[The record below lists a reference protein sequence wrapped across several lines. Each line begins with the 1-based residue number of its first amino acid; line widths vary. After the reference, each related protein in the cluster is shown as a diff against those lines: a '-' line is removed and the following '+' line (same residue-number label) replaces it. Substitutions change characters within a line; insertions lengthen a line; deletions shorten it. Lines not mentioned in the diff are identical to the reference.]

1 MINVH
6 LLKCTL
12 LFPLSAFVSLLAYPQ
27 AEFLDPTFSDDGTV
41 IFPNGSGPTSGRC
54 QLITADGRILIAGVS
69 GPFSTSDY
77 SIARLNSDGTLDAG
91 FGGDGTIRT
100 DFPGNFA
107 SIARLLDAGDDG
119 YYAVGSFGTNF
130 IDNMAIAAYD
140 TSGSLRAEW
149 GVDGLCVVGYG
160 EDTSLSVHDGAL
172 LPDGKLLVAGTY
184 VQGSPAQI
192 ILFRINADGTMDE
205 TFGTGGRVQVSM
217 GISSTARRIKVLPDG
232 RIIGAGTVRTDP
244 NDFLGGALLCRFL
257 PDGTVDDSF
266 ALNGFLQF
274 EISALSEAFVD
285 IEKLPDGRIAAV
297 GSRSFGTSTTACLV
311 AMFNADGTLD
321 PGFSGDGFEVIDIAN
336 GIDGLRALAID
347 QQQRLVMA
355 GISEFGEN
363 GFDRALVLR
372 YLLDGTP
379 DPTFGAE
386 GQFLFAEDF
395 QSHVFS
401 DVELQ
406 VDGRIVAAGEAESQF
421 FVARLLPD
429 ASSGISGPAAKNT
442 RLVLFPNPASDH
454 VRTDQVIIGKAVYL
468 ILDAAGRTVFG
479 GSIEPHGNNPSE
491 ERIQLPAT
499 LSPGSYTL
507 VITDAQGRRQGT
519 FVKQV
524 QP

>member
-1 MINVH
+1 MRNVH
-6 LLKCTL
+6 LLKRKL
-12 LFPLSAFVSLLAYPQ
+12 LLPLLGCIVLLAYPQ
-27 AEFLDPTFSDDGTV
+27 AEFLDPSFSDDGTV

-107 SIARLLDAGDDG
+107 TINRLLDAGDDG

-130 IDNMAIAAYD
+130 IDNMVIAAYD
-140 TSGSLRAEW
+140 TTGGLRADW

-160 EDTSLSVHDGAL
+160 EDTSLSVYDGAL

-321 PGFSGDGFEVIDIAN
+321 PGFSGDGFELIDIAN
-336 GIDGLRALAID
+336 GIDALRGIAVD

-355 GISEFGEN
+355 GVSEFGEN
-363 GFDRALVLR
+363 GFDRGLVLR
-372 YLLDGTP
+372 YLMDGTP
-379 DPTFGAE
+379 DPSFGVN
-386 GQFLFAEDF
+386 GRFLFGEDS
-395 QSHVFS
+395 QSHRFHAVG
-401 DVELQ
+401 LQ
-406 VDGRIVAAGEAESQF
+406 ADGRIVASGEAENQF
-421 FVARLLPD
+421 FAARLLPE
-429 ASSGISGPAAKNT
+429 ASTGIRNPSALKT
-442 RLVLFPNPASDH
+442 RLLLYPNPTSDH
-454 VRTDQVIIGKAVYL
+454 VRTDQLFSGNAVYQV
-468 ILDAAGRTVFG
+468 LDATGRTVSG
-479 GSIEPHGNNPSE
+479 GSIEPHGNTPSGG
-491 ERIQLPAT
+491 RFQLPTT

-507 VITDAQGRRQGT
+507 
-519 FVKQV
+519 
-524 QP
+524 

>member
-27 AEFLDPTFSDDGTV
+27 AEFLDPTFGGAGTV
-41 IFPNGSGPTSGRC
+41 IFPNGGGPTSGRC
-54 QLITADGRILIAGVS
+54 QLITADGRILIGGVS
-69 GPFSTSDY
+69 GPLSSSDL
-77 SIARLNSDGTLDAG
+77 SIARLNSDGTLDTG

-100 DFPGNFA
+100 DFPGYFA
-107 SIARLLDAGDDG
+107 TIKRLLDAGDDG

-140 TSGSLRAEW
+140 TTGALRADW

-160 EDTSLSVHDGAL
+160 EDTSLSVYDGAL

-192 ILFRINADGTMDE
+192 ILFRINPDGTLDE
-205 TFGTGGRVQVSM
+205 TFGAGGRVQVSM
-217 GISSTARRIKVLPDG
+217 GISSTARRIKILPDG
-232 RIIGAGTVRTDP
+232 RIIGVGTVRTDP
-244 NDFLGGALLCRFL
+244 NDYLGGALVCRFL
-257 PDGTVDDSF
+257 PDGTVDGSF
-266 ALNGFLQF
+266 AINGFLQF
-274 EISALSEAFVD
+274 EISVLGETFVD
-285 IEKLPDGRIAAV
+285 VQLLPDGRIAAV
-297 GSRSFGTSTTACLV
+297 GSRAFGTSTTACLV
-311 AMFNADGTLD
+311 ALFQSDGTLD

-336 GIDGLRALAID
+336 GIDGLRALVID

-379 DPTFGAE
+379 DPTFGVE
-386 GQFLFAEDF
+386 GQFLIAEDL

-406 VDGRIVAAGEAESQF
+406 ADGRIVAAGEAESQF
-421 FVARLLPD
+421 FVARLLPE
-429 ASSGISGPAAKNT
+429 ASIGIGGPRAKNA
-442 RLVLFPNPASDH
+442 RLLLYPNPASDH
-454 VRTDQVIIGKAVYL
+454 VRTEHVIIGNAMYQV
-468 ILDAAGRTVFG
+468 LDGTGRTVFG
-479 GSIEPHGNNPSE
+479 GSMEPHGNNPSGG
-491 ERIQLPAT
+491 RFQLPAT

-507 VITDAQGRRQGT
+507 VITDANGRRQGT